1 MVLLGYVE
9 QQLILAEAVV
19 RGWIQG
25 DDKIYYESAVKAS
38 FEFYQ
43 KYAVSVADYLTQ
55 DAAAENTFEMTRWL
69 IPLPFLLMRR

>member
-25 DDKIYYESAVKAS
+25 DDKIYYESAV
-38 FEFYQ
+38 
-43 KYAVSVADYLTQ
+43 
-55 DAAAENTFEMTRWL
+55 
-69 IPLPFLLMRR
+69 